1 MVSVYMF
8 NPNPLEMP
16 VKKYRDSEA
25 QKQQLKHPQ
34 TPILIF
40 WPSNILA
47 VAVKSRKGLSFEE
60 QMTLCSSKFSWE
72 AYLKS

>member
-1 MVSVYMF
+1 MF
-8 NPNPLEMP
+8 NPKMP
-16 VKKYRDSEA
+16 VRKYRDSSRSTKTA
-25 QKQQLKHPQ
+25 NPQ
-34 TPILIF
+34 TPIPIV